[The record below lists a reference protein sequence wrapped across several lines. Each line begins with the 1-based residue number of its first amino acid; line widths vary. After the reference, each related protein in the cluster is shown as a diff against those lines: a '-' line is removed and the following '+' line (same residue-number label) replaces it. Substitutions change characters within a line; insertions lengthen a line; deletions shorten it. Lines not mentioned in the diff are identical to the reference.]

1 MIIFLFP
8 ILTHSFLSVQLN
20 NLLKETEG
28 KRLGLITNPT
38 GVDDDLIMVTDKISQ
53 YSDIKKFFSP
63 EHGLRGEQ

>member
-8 ILTHSFLSVQLN
+8 ILSYSFISLQLN

-38 GVDDDLIMVTDKISQ
+38 GVDDDLIMVTDKI
-53 YSDIKKFFSP
+53 
-63 EHGLRGEQ
+63 